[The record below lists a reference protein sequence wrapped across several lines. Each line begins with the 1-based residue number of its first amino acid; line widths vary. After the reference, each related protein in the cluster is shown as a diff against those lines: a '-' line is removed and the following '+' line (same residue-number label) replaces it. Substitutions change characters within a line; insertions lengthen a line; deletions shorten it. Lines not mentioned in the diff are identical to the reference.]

1 MKEEKMAELLKERS
15 EMDPA
20 FTWDLSKMYESD
32 EAWEEALPKID
43 PFIEKVASFKGKL
56 NDVKMIR
63 EFLDASVLM
72 ERNFSNLFGYA
83 HLRKC
88 EDTRDDKA
96 QDMYSRVYGKYVSA
110 MSAAAFAEPEILSLS
125 EENLKELLEAPEM
138 APYRFKLQKLLDVK
152 AHTLSAEAETLL
164 AGFGEVFAAPG
175 QIAENL
181 ENADLL
187 FAPVQDGKGE
197 EHEVTGSN
205 YILLQTSEDRVLR
218 ENSFRSYYKSFKEHI
233 NTFAATYSG
242 AVKGAAAQAAAR
254 RYSSSRA
261 MSMAEEHVPEV
272 VYDNL
277 VETVHKFLPVMYRYV
292 ALRKKMLGV
301 DELHY
306 YDVYTPL
313 LKGSSR
319 KYTYEEAQELVLMA
333 VSPLGEEYVSVV
345 KQAFKD
351 RWIDVYPNKGKR
363 GGAFS
368 SGTYDSMPYIL
379 TNFTGTLDSVF
390 TIAHEMGH
398 SLHTWLANHH
408 QPFHYAEYTLFV
420 AEVASTVNENLLVEQ
435 LLEKAETREEKLT
448 YLNQYL
454 EDFKSTVFRQTM
466 FAEFEMKAHAM
477 AERGESLTP
486 GSLSGIYKDL
496 IAQYFGPELVIDD
509 EVQYEWARIPHFYSP
524 FYVYKYATSYCS
536 SAAISEAIRTKGR
549 PAVDK
554 YLEFLSLGGS
564 AYPLEEL
571 CSGGVDLSTAAPLE
585 TALNK
590 FDSILREAESVFY
603 G

>member
-1 MKEEKMAELLKERS
+1 MAELLKERS
-15 EMDPA
+15 ELDPA
-20 FTWDLSKMYESD
+20 FTWDLTKMYESD
-32 EAWEEALPKID
+32 EAWEAALPEIT
-43 PFIEKVASFKGKL
+43 PYIEEAASFQGKL
-56 NDVKMIR
+56 KDAETIR
-63 EFLDASVLM
+63 KFLDASVQL
-72 ERNFSNLFGYA
+72 ERKISDLFCYANL
-83 HLRKC
+83 RRC
-88 EDTRDDKA
+88 EDTRSDKA
-96 QDMYSRVYGKYVSA
+96 QDMYSRVYGRYVAA
-110 MSAAAFAEPEILSLS
+110 MSATAFAEPEILSLPEEELKSLLQAPVLS
-125 EENLKELLEAPEM
+125 E
-138 APYRFKLQKLLDVK
+138 YRFKLQKLLDVK
-152 AHTLSAEAETLL
+152 AHTLSVEAETLL

-187 FAPVQDGKGE
+187 FAPAADAKGE

-218 ENSFRSYYKSFKEHI
+218 ENAFRNYYKTFKEHI
-233 NTFAATYSG
+233 NTFSAAYAG
-242 AVKGAAAQAAAR
+242 AVKGAAATAAAR

-261 MSMAEEHVPEV
+261 MSMAEEHVPEM
-272 VYDNL
+272 VYDHL
-277 VETVHKFLPVMYRYV
+277 IETVHKYMPVMYRYV
-292 ALRKKMLGV
+292 ALRKKMLGL

-319 KYTYEEAQELVLMA
+319 KYTYEDAKKLVLMA
-333 VSPLGEEYVSVV
+333 VSPLGEEYGSVV
-345 KQAFKD
+345 EQAFKD

-398 SLHTWLANHH
+398 SMHTWLANHR
-408 QPFHYAEYTLFV
+408 QPFHYADYTLFV

-435 LLEKAETREEKLT
+435 LLEKAETPEEKMT

-466 FAEFEMKAHAM
+466 FAEFEMKAHAL
-477 AERGESLTP
+477 AEQGGSLTP

-496 IAQYFGPELVIDD
+496 IALYFGPEMVIDD

-536 SAAISEAIRTKGR
+536 SAAISEAIRTEGK

-554 YLEFLSLGGS
+554 YLGFLSMGGS
-564 AYPLEEL
+564 AYPMEEL
-571 CSGGVDLSTAAPLE
+571 KAGGVDLSTSVPIE
-585 TALNK
+585 TALKK
-590 FDSILREAESVFY
+590 FDRILSEAEAVFEEMR
-603 G
+603 